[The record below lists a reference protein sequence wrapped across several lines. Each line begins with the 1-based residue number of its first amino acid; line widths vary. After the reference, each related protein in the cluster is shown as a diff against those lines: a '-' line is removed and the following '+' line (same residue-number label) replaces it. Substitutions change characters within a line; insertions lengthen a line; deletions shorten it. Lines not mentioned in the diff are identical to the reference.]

1 MKILLVA
8 FACHPEWGSE
18 SSVGWKMACQLGQ
31 RHQVHVLT
39 HLENRDGVE
48 KSDLDSQTRKNL
60 SFSFVG
66 ATFRNHPNRWIARL
80 QSWWEYLRWL
90 RVASREVP
98 LLCRNHAFD
107 LVHHLTLTTWRIPP
121 IQTPHGMPLIW
132 GPLGGTAGYPW
143 GRIRGFMSLH
153 SALLEGV
160 RNILNSVLPWNPI
173 LKKGCRRA
181 AVILGVNEES
191 SRWLKKLAGKK
202 TTIIQLS
209 AAFFTE
215 SQIREFKALSASR
228 RQEDPLRAF
237 AGGSL
242 IGSKGVGFAL
252 RALRIAKDQG
262 VIIPYTVAS
271 HGPEKAFLEK
281 MAKDLGLQDQVTFH
295 PGYQGPAYRQALRDH
310 SIYLLPSF
318 REGSAITILEAML
331 SGQVPVV
338 VKASTQGEIVASCCG
353 FAAEGKS
360 GEDIVQG
367 LADALIFLAT
377 HPLGK
382 EALGRA
388 AHERVASHYHAQR
401 FLEKLDQAYATA
413 VGQRSAPT

>member
-39 HLENRDGVE
+39 HLENRGGVE
-48 KSDLDSQTRKNL
+48 KSDLDAQTKKNL

-66 ATFRNHPNRWIARL
+66 KTFRNHPNRWIARL

-98 LLCRNHAFD
+98 HLCQNHAFD
-107 LVHHLTLTTWRIPP
+107 LIHHLTLTTWRIPP
-121 IQTPHGMPLIW
+121 IQTPCGMPLIW
-132 GPLGGTAGYPW
+132 GPLGGTARYPW
-143 GRIRGFMSLH
+143 NRILGFMSPS
-153 SALLEGV
+153 SALLEGI
-160 RNILNSVLPWNPI
+160 RNILNSVLPRNPI
-173 LKKGCRRA
+173 LRKGCRRA
-181 AVILGVNEES
+181 SVILGVNQES
-191 SRWLKKLAGKK
+191 SRWLKKLAGRQ
-202 TTIIQLS
+202 TTIVQLS
-209 AAFFTE
+209 AAFF
-215 SQIREFKALSASR
+215 SSPQIREFKALSDSR
-228 RQEDPLRAF
+228 RQENPLRAF

-252 RALRIAKDQG
+252 RALRIAKDRG

-271 HGPEKAFLEK
+271 YGPEKAFLEK
-281 MAKDLGLQDQVTFH
+281 MAKGLGLQDQVAFH
-295 PGYQGPAYRQALRDH
+295 PGYTGSAYRQALRDH

-338 VKASTQGEIVASCCG
+338 VKASTQGEIVTSHCG

-360 GEDIVQG
+360 AEDLVQR
-367 LADALIFLAT
+367 LADALVFLAT
-377 HPLGK
+377 HPLEK

-388 AHERVASHYHAQR
+388 AHERVASHYHEQG
-401 FLEKLDQAYATA
+401 FVEKLDRAYATA
-413 VGQRSAPT
+413 VGQRSISA